1 MKTYELVKS
10 KIEEL
15 NREINSFKEI
25 DRACPVF
32 KKAIINDKLVWILQ
46 NPETK
51 KWAVITEEQ
60 VDELSDLYMLKKNGI
75 SPDEDPFI
83 LK

>member
-15 NREINSFKEI
+15 DREINSYNEI
-25 DRACPVF
+25 ERACPVF
-32 KKAIINDKLVWILQ
+32 KQTIINDKRVWILQ
-46 NPETK
+46 NPDTK
-51 KWAVITEEQ
+51 KWAVVTEEQ
-60 VDELSDLYMLKKNGI
+60 VDKLNNLYMLKKNGI